1 MTTLII
7 TLPQEPCTA
16 TTLYDY
22 VLSPDGNAVGEQS
35 RAVLALLPQVG
46 KTGAEVVALVSAAKL
61 SWHQVQL
68 PKGTLGRRFFQ
79 EGGDLRL
86 RAVLEGLLED
96 RLLDDV
102 EQLHF
107 ALEPQA
113 TTDAPVWVA
122 VCERA
127 WLRSAL
133 QALEQAGFELSRV
146 VPDFAPDADTDT
158 LHVLGQADAAQMVFV
173 QADGVA
179 VWPLSAASVALLN
192 WPQER
197 PIVAEPAVVALAEQL
212 FKRTVTLQPAAQR
225 HLQALQ
231 SSWDLAQFDL
241 VNSNRARTWKRWATV
256 GATLL
261 QAPRWRAA
269 RVALLALLLVNLAGL
284 NAWAWKQQAAIK
296 AQKLSINQVLTST
309 FPKVRVVVDAPIQM
323 AKEVAVLQQASGA
336 ASGRDLESMLGAFGS
351 VSTVAAVPAAIEFV
365 PGELRMKGLN
375 LKAEELSALSFKLRS
390 QGYLASAEGESV
402 VIKPVAGS

>member
-46 KTGAEVVALVSAAKL
+46 KTGAQVVALVGAAKL

-113 TTDAPVWVA
+113 TTEAPVWVA

-146 VPDFAPDADTDT
+146 VPDFALDAGADTLD
-158 LHVLGQADAAQMVFV
+158 
-173 QADGVA
+173 
-179 VWPLSAASVALLN
+179 
-192 WPQER
+192 R
-197 PIVAEPAVVALAEQL
+197 
-212 FKRTVTLQPAAQR
+212 K
-225 HLQALQ
+225 
-231 SSWDLAQFDL
+231 
-241 VNSNRARTWKRWATV
+241 
-256 GATLL
+256 
-261 QAPRWRAA
+261 
-269 RVALLALLLVNLAGL
+269 
-284 NAWAWKQQAAIK
+284 
-296 AQKLSINQVLTST
+296 
-309 FPKVRVVVDAPIQM
+309 
-323 AKEVAVLQQASGA
+323 
-336 ASGRDLESMLGAFGS
+336 
-351 VSTVAAVPAAIEFV
+351 
-365 PGELRMKGLN
+365 
-375 LKAEELSALSFKLRS
+375 
-390 QGYLASAEGESV
+390 SV
-402 VIKPVAGS
+402 V